1 MSASLHRFFHTSRRG
16 LFAQHRQQW
25 LGLLRR
31 SHRSVPALP
40 LFARHRHEA
49 AAARGGGGCLGSAT

>member
-1 MSASLHRFFHTSRRG
+1 
-16 LFAQHRQQW
+16 
-25 LGLLRR
+25 
-31 SHRSVPALP
+31 VPALP